1 MIDSK
6 LKIIKNIDSKLNIL
20 YKNMNKEEF
29 KIFID
34 NNKLVCNYNQLLN
47 NISMGIMPK
56 SMILLLP
63 DPILKEVNNII
74 VRELISYVNNKTE
87 LILV

>member
-1 MIDSK
+1 MLFRS
-6 LKIIKNIDSKLNIL
+6 
-20 YKNMNKEEF
+20 EEF